1 MSLPAAPPAL
11 KDSVST
17 APLVSGLA
25 RDIEIIELLATTE
38 AWDNGGL
45 GVSRIAQITSRDKG
59 QISRCL
65 KTLLAAGLVDR
76 DATTRRYRV
85 GIRFYSIALQTQE
98 AFLVM
103 VSQRFLLEAVA
114 FTQETAHLNIL
125 RGSHLQTLRTEEART
140 ATRDATEDGRI
151 LRAIDTASGRAILA
165 TFTEAELKDW
175 FEEHQNPVEA
185 SELDV
190 VEGSSP
196 QITTYR
202 RLTEELAAV
211 RERGYAIVKGEFATG
226 IVDAAAAIRD
236 GAGRVVGAISVGMP
250 EARVGTQF
258 AQLGLVVARVAQ
270 DFTRELGGSPFMRD
284 ATATDQAW

>member
-1 MSLPAAPPAL
+1 MSLRSTQFDTSDLSAAP
-11 KDSVST
+11 
-17 APLVSGLA
+17 PLVSGLA
-25 RDIEIIELLATTE
+25 RDIEIIELLATAE
-38 AWDNGGL
+38 SWDNGGL

-76 DATTRRYRV
+76 DSVSRRYRI

-140 ATRDATEDGRI
+140 ATRDATWDGRI

-165 TFTEAELKDW
+165 TFSEAELKDW

-185 SELDV
+185 TEVDV

-202 RLTEELAAV
+202 RLAEELAAV
-211 RERGYAIVKGEFATG
+211 RERGYAIVNGEFAVG
-226 IVDAAAAIRD
+226 IVDAAAAISD

-250 EARVGTQF
+250 EARIGTQF

-284 ATATDQAW
+284 AATSVAE

>member
-1 MSLPAAPPAL
+1 MSLR
-11 KDSVST
+11 ST
-17 APLVSGLA
+17 QLDTNDLSASPPLVSGLA
-25 RDIEIIELLATTE
+25 RDIEIIEVLATTE
-38 AWDNGGL
+38 SWDNGGL
-45 GVSRIAQITSRDKG
+45 GVSRIAQITTRDKG

-76 DATTRRYRV
+76 DSVTRRYRV
-85 GIRFYSIALQTQE
+85 GTRFYSIALQTQE

-114 FTQETAHLNIL
+114 FTQESAHLNIL

-140 ATRDATEDGRI
+140 ALRDATWDGRI

-165 TFTEAELKDW
+165 TFSEAELKDW
-175 FEEHQNPVEA
+175 FEEHQNPVESA
-185 SELDV
+185 ELEV
-190 VEGSSP
+190 VEGISP

-202 RLTEELAAV
+202 RLWSELEIV
-211 RERGYAIVKGEFATG
+211 RERGYAVVDGEFGEG

-236 GAGRVVGAISVGMP
+236 GQGRVVGAISVGMP
-250 EARVGTQF
+250 EARVGQQF

-270 DFTRELGGSPFMRD
+270 DFSRELGGSPFMRE
-284 ATATDQAW
+284 AIASVAE

>member
-1 MSLPAAPPAL
+1 MSSHTSSPDGPAHLPA
-11 KDSVST
+11 

-25 RDIEIIELLATTE
+25 RDIEIIELLATAE
-38 AWDNGGL
+38 AWDNRGL

-65 KTLLAAGLVDR
+65 KTLLLAGLVDR
-76 DATTRRYRV
+76 DPTTRRYRV

-140 ATRDATEDGRI
+140 ATRGATEDGR
-151 LRAIDTASGRAILA
+151 LLWAIDTASGRAILA
-165 TFTEAELKDW
+165 TFTEPELKDW
-175 FEEHQNPVEA
+175 FREHQHPIETNEIDIVA
-185 SELDV
+185 
-190 VEGSSP
+190 GASP
-196 QITTYR
+196 QNTTYR
-202 RLTEELAAV
+202 RLAEELEVV
-211 RERGYAIVKGEFATG
+211 RERGYAIVQGKYAAG

-284 ATATDQAW
+284 ATNGG

>member
-1 MSLPAAPPAL
+1 MSLQATPLGAKDLAPG
-11 KDSVST
+11 

-25 RDIEIIELLATTE
+25 RDIEIIELLATAE
-38 AWDNGGL
+38 SWESGGL
-45 GVSRIAQITSRDKG
+45 GVIQIAQITSRDKG

-85 GIRFYSIALQTQE
+85 GVRFYSIALQTQE

-140 ATRDATEDGRI
+140 PLRDATWDGRI

-165 TFTEAELKDW
+165 TFTEAELKNW

-185 SELDV
+185 NEVEV

-202 RLTEELAAV
+202 RLSEELTAV
-211 RERGYAIVKGEFATG
+211 RERGYAIVNGELTAE
-226 IVDAAAAIRD
+226 IVDAAAAISD

-250 EARVGTQF
+250 EARVGSQF

-284 ATATDQAW
+284 AGVTE

>member
-1 MSLPAAPPAL
+1 MR
-11 KDSVST
+11 SVPQDVNDLST
-17 APLVSGLA
+17 APPLVSGLA
-25 RDIEIIELLATTE
+25 RDIEIIELLATAE
-38 AWDNGGL
+38 SWDSGGL

-76 DATTRRYRV
+76 DSVSRRYRI

-140 ATRDATEDGRI
+140 ATRDATWDGRI

-165 TFTEAELKDW
+165 TFSEAELKDW

-185 SELDV
+185 TEGDV

-202 RLTEELAAV
+202 RLSEELAAV
-211 RERGYAIVKGEFATG
+211 RERGYAIVNGEFAAG
-226 IVDAAAAIRD
+226 IVDAAAAISD

-284 ATATDQAW
+284 AVGSE

>member
-1 MSLPAAPPAL
+1 MSPQVPFFDASDFSSP
-11 KDSVST
+11 T
-17 APLVSGLA
+17 PLVSGLA
-25 RDIEIIELLATTE
+25 RDIEIIELLATAE
-38 AWDNGGL
+38 AWDSGGL
-45 GVSRIAQITSRDKG
+45 GVTEIAQITSRDKG

-65 KTLLAAGLVDR
+65 KTLLTAGLVDR
-76 DATTRRYRV
+76 DVTTRRYRV
-85 GIRFYSIALQTQE
+85 GNRFYSIALQTHE

-140 ATRDATEDGRI
+140 PLRDATWDGRM

-165 TFTEAELKDW
+165 TFTEDELKNW

-185 SELDV
+185 NSLDV
-190 VEGSSP
+190 IEGSSP
-196 QITTYR
+196 QITTYH
-202 RLTEELAAV
+202 RLSEELIAV
-211 RERGYAIVKGEFATG
+211 RERGYAIVNGEFATG
-226 IVDAAAAIRD
+226 IVDAAAAITD

-270 DFTRELGGSPFMRD
+270 DFSRELGKSPFMRD
-284 ATATDQAW
+284 SGASE

>member
-1 MSLPAAPPAL
+1 MSLQVLPLGASDLFPP
-11 KDSVST
+11 V
-17 APLVSGLA
+17 PLVSGLA
-25 RDIEIIELLATTE
+25 RDIEIIELLATAE
-38 AWDNGGL
+38 SWDSGGL
-45 GVSRIAQITSRDKG
+45 GVTQIAQITSRDKG

-140 ATRDATEDGRI
+140 PLRDATWDGRI

-165 TFTEAELKDW
+165 TFTEAELKNW

-185 SELDV
+185 NEVEV

-202 RLTEELAAV
+202 RLSEELTAV
-211 RERGYAIVKGEFATG
+211 RERGYAIVNGEFAAG
-226 IVDAAAAIRD
+226 IVDAAAAISD

-250 EARVGTQF
+250 EARVGSQF

-270 DFTRELGGSPFMRD
+270 DFTRELGGSPFLRE
-284 ATATDQAW
+284 TSLLEQT

>member
-1 MSLPAAPPAL
+1 MAIRAVPSDPNDLSTPP
-11 KDSVST
+11 
-17 APLVSGLA
+17 PLVSGLA
-25 RDIEIIELLATTE
+25 RDIEIIELLATAE
-38 AWDNGGL
+38 SWESGGL

-65 KTLLAAGLVDR
+65 KTLHVAGLVDR
-76 DATTRRYRV
+76 DSVSRRYRI

-98 AFLVM
+98 AFMVM

-114 FTQETAHLNIL
+114 FTQESAHLNIL

-140 ATRDATEDGRI
+140 PLRDATWDGRI

-165 TFTEAELKDW
+165 TFSERELKDW

-185 SELDV
+185 SEFDV

-202 RLTEELAAV
+202 RLSEELAAV
-211 RERGYAIVKGEFATG
+211 RERGYAIVNGEFAAG
-226 IVDAAAAIRD
+226 IVDAAAAISD

-250 EARVGTQF
+250 EAKVGTQF

-270 DFTRELGGSPFMRD
+270 DFSRELGGSPFMRD
-284 ATATDQAW
+284 ATAFE

>member
-1 MSLPAAPPAL
+1 MSPLTIPVVAHNPAPA
-11 KDSVST
+11 

-25 RDIEIIELLATTE
+25 RDIEIIELLATAE
-38 AWDNGGL
+38 AWDNRGL

-65 KTLLAAGLVDR
+65 KTLLSAGLVDR
-76 DATTRRYRV
+76 DPTTRRYRV

-140 ATRDATEDGRI
+140 ATRDATEDGRL
-151 LRAIDTASGRAILA
+151 LRAVDTASGRAILA

-175 FEEHQNPVEA
+175 FKEHQNPIEA
-185 SELDV
+185 GEGDV
-190 VEGSSP
+190 VGGTSP
-196 QITTYR
+196 QVTTHR
-202 RLTEELAAV
+202 RLAEELVVV
-211 RERGYAIVKGEFATG
+211 RERGYAIVNGEFTTG

-236 GAGRVVGAISVGMP
+236 GAGRVVGAISLGMP

-284 ATATDQAW
+284 ASATDQAW

>member
-1 MSLPAAPPAL
+1 MSMRNVPPNPNDLALAP
-11 KDSVST
+11 
-17 APLVSGLA
+17 PLVSGLA
-25 RDIEIIELLATTE
+25 RDIEIVELLATAE

-45 GVSRIAQITSRDKG
+45 GVSRIAQITTRDKG

-76 DATTRRYRV
+76 DSTTRRYRI
-85 GIRFYSIALQTQE
+85 GNRFYSIALQTQE

-175 FEEHQNPVEA
+175 FREHQNPVEA

-211 RERGYAIVKGEFATG
+211 RERGYAIVNGEFAAG
-226 IVDAAAAIRD
+226 IVDAAAAISD

-284 ATATDQAW
+284 AVSGTAE

>member
-1 MSLPAAPPAL
+1 MSMRSVSADPNDLSAPP
-11 KDSVST
+11 
-17 APLVSGLA
+17 PLVSGLA
-25 RDIEIIELLATTE
+25 RDIEIIELLATAE

-45 GVSRIAQITSRDKG
+45 GVSRIAQITTRDKG

-76 DATTRRYRV
+76 DSTTRRYRI
-85 GIRFYSIALQTQE
+85 GNRFYSIALQTQE

-125 RGSHLQTLRTEEART
+125 RGSHLQTLRTEEARS

-175 FEEHQNPVEA
+175 FREHQNPVEG
-185 SELDV
+185 SEVDI

-202 RLTEELAAV
+202 RLTDELAAV
-211 RERGYAIVKGEFATG
+211 RERGYAIVNGELAAG

-284 ATATDQAW
+284 AASGAVE